1 MRPTSNTGWMISES
15 YCPRLAL
22 TPGEPAGIGPDIV
35 IQAAQQSFNAEIIVV
50 ADPDLLKK
58 RSELLHLP
66 LELISFNSSSPAKR
80 HQPGTL
86 YIQPVTHM
94 ISGQPG
100 QPEVANAS
108 YVLETLKT
116 ACTGCLDKKF
126 DAMVTAPVHKAII
139 NQAGFPFTGHTE
151 YLAGICAA
159 GYPVMMLANRK
170 LRVALVTTHL
180 PLSRVSKTIT
190 PDILEKVITIVWHD
204 LKTQFGI
211 SEPNIL
217 VCGLN
222 PHAGENG
229 HLGTEEIDVI
239 IPVLERLRV
248 KGLRL
253 QGPMPAD
260 TAFTS
265 ERLTDIDVVIAMY
278 HDQGLPVLK
287 ALGFGE
293 TVNITLGLPIIRTSV
308 DHGTAL
314 PLAGSGMANS
324 ASLIA
329 AIDCAI
335 TLCHTKVTSAM
346 PATQSTHHVT
356 DAV

>member
-1 MRPTSNTGWMISES
+1 MTSES

-35 IQAAQQSFNAEIIVV
+35 IQAAQQPFNAEIVV
-50 ADPDLLKK
+50 VTDPGLLIK
-58 RSELLHLP
+58 RSELLRLP
-66 LELISFNSSSPAKR
+66 LELISFNPSVPAKP
-80 HQPGTL
+80 HQPGKL
-86 YIQPVTHM
+86 HVLPVTHA
-94 ISGQPG
+94 IKGRPG
-100 QPEVANAS
+100 QPETANAG

-116 ACTGCLDKKF
+116 ACTGCLNKKF
-126 DAMVTAPVHKAII
+126 DAMVTAPVQKAII

-151 YLAGICAA
+151 YLAEVCAA

-180 PLSRVSKTIT
+180 PLSRVSQTIT
-190 PDILEKVITIVWHD
+190 QELLDKVINIVWHE
-204 LKTQFGI
+204 LKTRFSI
-211 SEPNIL
+211 NDPDML

-222 PHAGENG
+222 PHAGEDG

-239 IPVLERLRV
+239 IPVLERLRK

-253 QGPMPAD
+253 QGPIPAD
-260 TAFTS
+260 TAYTH
-265 ERLTDIDVVIAMY
+265 ERLKDIDVVIAMY

-287 ALGFGE
+287 AQGFGE
-293 TVNITLGLPIIRTSV
+293 TVNITLGLPILRTSV

-314 PLAGSGMANS
+314 PLAGTGMANCS
-324 ASLIA
+324 SLIA
-329 AIDCAI
+329 AIECAI
-335 TLCHTKVTSAM
+335 TLSCANTITST
-346 PATQSTHHVT
+346 PATRSTHHTT

>member
-1 MRPTSNTGWMISES
+1 MRPTSNTGWMISDPHF
-15 YCPRLAL
+15 PRLAL

-35 IQAAQQSFNAEIIVV
+35 IQAAQQSFNAEIVVV

-58 RSELLHLP
+58 RSELLRLP
-66 LELISFNSSSPAKR
+66 LELISFNPSIPAKP
-80 HQPGTL
+80 HQPGKL
-86 YIQPVTHM
+86 YILPVRQP

-100 QPEVANAS
+100 QPEAVNAS
-108 YVLETLKT
+108 YVLETIKS
-116 ACTGCLDKKF
+116 ACAGCLEKKF

-139 NQAGFPFTGHTE
+139 NQSGFPFTGHTE
-151 YLAGICAA
+151 FLAEICMT
-159 GYPVMMLANRK
+159 GYPVMMLTNRK

-180 PLSRVSKTIT
+180 PLSVVSQNIT
-190 PDILEKVITIVWHD
+190 PEILEKVINVVWHD

-211 SEPNIL
+211 SDPNIL

-222 PHAGENG
+222 PHAGEDG
-229 HLGTEEIDVI
+229 HLGTEEINVI
-239 IPVLERLRV
+239 IPVLEKLRK
-248 KGLRL
+248 KGLQL
-253 QGPMPAD
+253 HGPIPAD
-260 TAFTS
+260 TAFTHD
-265 ERLTDIDVVIAMY
+265 RLENIDVVIAMY

-314 PLAGSGMANS
+314 SLAGTGKANCS
-324 ASLIA
+324 SLIA
-329 AIDCAI
+329 AIECAI
-335 TLCHTKVTSAM
+335 TLCRSKAGFEM
-346 PATQSTHHVT
+346 QAAQSTHHIT

>member
-1 MRPTSNTGWMISES
+1 MTSELF
-15 YCPRLAL
+15 CPRLAL

-35 IQAAQQSFNAEIIVV
+35 IQAAQRPFNAEIIAV

-58 RSELLHLP
+58 RSELLRLP
-66 LELISFNSSSPAKR
+66 LELISFNSSDTAKP
-80 HQPGTL
+80 HQPGKL
-86 YIQPVTHM
+86 HIFPVTHA
-94 ISGQPG
+94 IKGQPG
-100 QPEVANAS
+100 QLESDNAG

-116 ACTGCLDKKF
+116 ACTGCLEKKF

-151 YLAGICAA
+151 YLAGICTT
-159 GYPVMMLANRK
+159 GYPVMMLANQK

-180 PLSRVSKTIT
+180 PLSRVSQAIT
-190 PDILEKVITIVWHD
+190 RDLLEKVINIVYHD
-204 LKTQFGI
+204 LKMRFGI
-211 SEPNIL
+211 TDPGML

-222 PHAGENG
+222 PHAGEDG

-239 IPVLERLRV
+239 IPVLERLKD

-253 QGPMPAD
+253 QGPIPAD
-260 TAFTS
+260 TAFTHK
-265 ERLTDIDVVIAMY
+265 RLQDIDVVIAMY

-287 ALGFGE
+287 AQGFGE

-314 PLAGSGMANS
+314 PLAGTSRANS
-324 ASLIA
+324 SSLIA
-329 AIDCAI
+329 AIECAVALSR
-335 TLCHTKVTSAM
+335 TNAKTETQ
-346 PATQSTHHVT
+346 ATQPMQYTT